1 MKEVGIVASK
11 LKIGILGGTFDPPH
25 LAHIHLA
32 KAAHEQ
38 LKLNR
43 VFFVPAADP
52 PHKLGKTRASVSQR
66 LEMLKQAL
74 IYTPEFEISLVDVE
88 RPGPHYS
95 VDTAHAFKDI
105 FEDAHLYFIMGTDAL
120 ADLPNWLRPNEILK
134 LCMVAVMKRPGF
146 DYSSIINGGLLP
158 ELADRCVLLE
168 GPELA
173 ISSSSLLIGLHQGKD
188 VTNMLAPG
196 VLEYIKREKI
206 YNF

>member
-1 MKEVGIVASK
+1 MKEVVDIASK

-38 LKLNR
+38 LELNR
-43 VFFVPAADP
+43 IFFVPAADP

-66 LEMLKQAL
+66 LEMLRQAL
-74 IYTPEFEISLVDVE
+74 IYIPEFEISLVDVE

-95 VDTAHAFKDI
+95 VDTAHEFKDL

-120 ADLPNWLRPNEILK
+120 ADLPNWFRPNEILK
-134 LCMVAVMKRPGF
+134 LCKVAVMKRPGF
-146 DYSSIINGGLLP
+146 DYTSIINGGLLP
-158 ELADRCVLLE
+158 GLADRCVLLE

-173 ISSSSLLIGLHQGKD
+173 ISSSSLLISLHQGND
-188 VTNMLAPG
+188 VTNMLAPN

-206 YNF
+206 YNY